1 MLICMRT
8 TLDLDDQLMRKVR
21 VLAAGTGRTITS
33 IIELALRELL
43 DQEKGSRPYR
53 LQWVTVPGGPKPG
66 VDLTDRDA
74 LIDLMER
81 PT

>member
-1 MLICMRT
+1 MLNCMRT

-53 LQWVTVPGGPKPG
+53 LHWVTVPGGPKPG